1 MELKLK
7 DFMNTY
13 LTHASKMG
21 RWVYVQA
28 HQTVYCQKLER
39 ARSLVGEHLVE
50 DSTWLIHV
58 TSHVIIDFLRFKE
71 SQHHE
76 EEVYVSG
83 LSSQG
88 EDVPEIQCKFK
99 FTLYVLKNGDYKDI
113 AEGQSQVDIEG
124 TKGSVKPEEL
134 SLLADYSDQ
143 EYRHQQRDNHWN
155 CLLDY

>member
-1 MELKLK
+1 
-7 DFMNTY
+7 
-13 LTHASKMG
+13 MG

-50 DSTWLIHV
+50 DSGYSTWLIHV

-83 LSSQG
+83 LSSQE

-113 AEGQSQVDIEG
+113 AEGESRVDIEG

-134 SLLADYSDQ
+134 SLLGDYSDQ
-143 EYRHQQRDNHWN
+143 EFRHQQRDNRWN